1 MDRNTM
7 MVAVTG
13 QLMGG
18 MILITLLT
26 LWFRRKRDVPIAATE
41 GLRRIEARLTEMQHA
56 LDTVAVEVER
66 ISEAQRFTTRSEE
79 HTSELQSPYDLVC
92 RLLLETKKHT
102 TTTR

>member
-66 ISEAQRFTTRSEE
+66 ISEAQRFTTKLLSERGQPVHGADETLAERSA
-79 HTSELQSPYDLVC
+79 L
-92 RLLLETKKHT
+92 R
-102 TTTR
+102 R